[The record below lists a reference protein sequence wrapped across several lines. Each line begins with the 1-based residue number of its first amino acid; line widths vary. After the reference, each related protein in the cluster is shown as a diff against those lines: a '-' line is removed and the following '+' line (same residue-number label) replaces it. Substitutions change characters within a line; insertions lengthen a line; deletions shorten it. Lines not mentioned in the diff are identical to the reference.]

1 MEPDGAV
8 HVLALAV
15 SVLRAALWVTK
26 SLIDHAHL
34 QLKTPDRLLL
44 LTWMAQNTGNVS
56 V

>member
-15 SVLRAALWVTK
+15 SVLRAALWVTQR
-26 SLIDHAHL
+26 LIYHTHL